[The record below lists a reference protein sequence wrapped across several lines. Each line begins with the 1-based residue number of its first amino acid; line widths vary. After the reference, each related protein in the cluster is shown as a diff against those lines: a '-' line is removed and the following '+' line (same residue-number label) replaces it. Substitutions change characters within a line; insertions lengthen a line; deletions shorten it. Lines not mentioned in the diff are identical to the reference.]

1 MPNEHIPTEKNAI
14 GNTVTAD
21 PTNASHIGEPKYGYK
36 AGQGNPPVALITGAA
51 KRIGATMA
59 RTLHSAGYRVIV
71 HYGHS
76 AEHANALVN
85 ALNAIRPNSAACL
98 QADLCKLDDIT
109 RLAQQ
114 ATAPNVFDVDTEQPA
129 REDCSDNSA
138 TGINVLIN
146 NASSFYPTPLGN
158 ISASDWQALV
168 GSNVQGPLFL
178 SQALWPALKA
188 NNGCIIN
195 MVDMHIDRPLPHHTV
210 YGLAKTA
217 LASITRSLA
226 VEMAPEVRVNGIAP
240 GAILW
245 PERELELDQK
255 QRLLDSIPLGGL
267 GSPEDIANTATFL
280 ISANYITGQ
289 IIYVDGGRSLHTNA
303 SA

>member
-1 MPNEHIPTEKNAI
+1 MPNEQKLANNTMDEAANADMAPELALEE
-14 GNTVTAD
+14 N
-21 PTNASHIGEPKYGYK
+21 S
-36 AGQGNPPVALITGAA
+36 PVALITGAA

-59 RTLHSAGYRVIV
+59 KTLHSAGYRVII

-76 AEHANALVN
+76 AEDANALVN
-85 ALNAIRPNSAACL
+85 SLNAKRPNSAICL
-98 QADLCKLDDIT
+98 QADLCKLEDIT
-109 RLAQQ
+109 RLAEQ
-114 ATAPNVFDVDTEQPA
+114 ATAPDAFSLGSNTVHADSNVKAMA
-129 REDCSDNSA
+129 RID
-138 TGINVLIN
+138 VLIN
-146 NASSFYPTPLGN
+146 NASSFYPTPLGD
-158 ISASDWQALV
+158 ISANDWQALV
-168 GSNVQGPLFL
+168 GRNVQGPLFL
-178 SQALWPALKA
+178 SQALWPTLKA
-188 NNGCIIN
+188 SNGCIIN

-245 PERELELDQK
+245 PERELEHDQK

>member
-1 MPNEHIPTEKNAI
+1 MPNEQKRANNHIMNEEAANPD
-14 GNTVTAD
+14 TATD
-21 PTNASHIGEPKYGYK
+21 LAFKES
-36 AGQGNPPVALITGAA
+36 PPVALITGAA

-59 RTLHSAGYRVIV
+59 KTLHSAGYRVIV

-76 AEHANALVN
+76 AEDANALVN
-85 ALNAIRPNSAACL
+85 SLNDIRPNSAICL
-98 QADLCKLDDIT
+98 QADLCKLEDIT
-109 RLAQQ
+109 RLAEQ
-114 ATAPNVFDVDTEQPA
+114 ATAPDAFSLGNNTVHALGSDSDSSAKPA
-129 REDCSDNSA
+129 NRID
-138 TGINVLIN
+138 VLIN
-146 NASSFYPTPLGN
+146 NASSFYPTPLGD
-158 ISASDWQALV
+158 ISASDWQSLV

-188 NNGCIIN
+188 SNGCIIN

-245 PERELELDQK
+245 PERELEHDQK

-280 ISANYITGQ
+280 VSAKYITGQ

>member
-1 MPNEHIPTEKNAI
+1 MAPELALEEN
-14 GNTVTAD
+14 
-21 PTNASHIGEPKYGYK
+21 S
-36 AGQGNPPVALITGAA
+36 PVALITGAA

-59 RTLHSAGYRVIV
+59 KTLHSAGYRVII

-76 AEHANALVN
+76 AEDANALVN
-85 ALNAIRPNSAACL
+85 SLNAKRPNSAICL
-98 QADLCKLDDIT
+98 QADLCKLEDIT
-109 RLAQQ
+109 RLAEQ
-114 ATAPNVFDVDTEQPA
+114 ATAPDAFSLGSNTVHADSNVKAGSNVKAMPRID
-129 REDCSDNSA
+129 
-138 TGINVLIN
+138 VLIN
-146 NASSFYPTPLGN
+146 NASSFYPTPLGD
-158 ISASDWQALV
+158 ISANDWQALV

-178 SQALWPALKA
+178 SQALWPTLKA
-188 NNGCIIN
+188 SNGCIIN

-245 PERELELDQK
+245 PERELEHDQK